1 MAKAGG
7 YMDPLAA
14 VFSEDD
20 SDDEPLE
27 TTTTSREAASAAT
40 AAVDAALPTGPKES
54 INYEDLERNGFKG
67 GPSILFVPHTKSGAG
82 PADYSWSKG
91 EKRKAESDD
100 EDREARAQTS
110 AAANESTNEVS
121 EISSSWRFELLVR
134 FLFCDG

>member
-1 MAKAGG
+1 MAKPGR

-14 VFSEDD
+14 VFSDD
-20 SDDEPLE
+20 ESDDEPLE
-27 TTTTSREAASAAT
+27 STTTTTRREAASGAT
-40 AAVDAALPTGPKES
+40 AAVDAAPSAGSKES

-82 PADYSWSKG
+82 PANYSWSKG
-91 EKRKAESDD
+91 GKRKAESDD

-121 EISSSWRFELLVR
+121 VISAGFSIF
-134 FLFCDG
+134 